1 MTDFFFF
8 FFLKGPVRD
17 GMWIGH
23 RVKVLLTP
31 CRLDSALFG
40 VLREDQFLLVSWNTV
55 DENAKDLNLH
65 NLERIRQ
72 IFLKPLLQR

>member
-1 MTDFFFF
+1 M
-8 FFLKGPVRD
+8 K
-17 GMWIGH
+17 
-23 RVKVLLTP
+23 KVLLTP
-31 CRLDSALFG
+31 CRLDSALLG
-40 VLREDQFLLVSWNTV
+40 LLREDQFLLVSWNTV